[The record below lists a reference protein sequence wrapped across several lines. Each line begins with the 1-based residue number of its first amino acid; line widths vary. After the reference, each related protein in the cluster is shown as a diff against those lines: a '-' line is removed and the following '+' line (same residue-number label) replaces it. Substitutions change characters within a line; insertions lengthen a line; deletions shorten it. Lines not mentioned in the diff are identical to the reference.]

1 MKKQILTVLFLCL
14 LLIVTLLLVACNDT
28 GNSPTPDEPGNAAGT
43 DDSGNTQPPSDTQKA
58 SEGLQYTFA
67 DDGSGYIVVGI
78 GTCSDSEIVIPA
90 VYQDKPVVK
99 LAGGLFRGKTYIT
112 GVVLPNSIT
121 DIGYSAFSGCTSLTN
136 ITFQGTKARWNQISK
151 DYDWNAYTGNYTIH
165 CTDGNIA
172 KQ

>member
-1 MKKQILTVLFLCL
+1 MKKQILTVLLLCL
-14 LLIVTLLLVACNDT
+14 LLTVTLLLVACNDT
-28 GNSPTPDEPGNAAGT
+28 
-43 DDSGNTQPPSDTQKA
+43 DDIQKA

-67 DDGSGYIVVGI
+67 EDDSGFVVTGLGSC
-78 GTCSDSEIVIPA
+78 TDSEIVIPA

-121 DIGYSAFSGCTSLTN
+121 DIGDSVFSGCTGLTS
-136 ITFQGTKARWNQISK
+136 ITFQGTKAQWKQAANS
-151 DYDWNAYTGNYTIH
+151 YVCNSNTGYYTIH
-165 CTDGNIA
+165 CTDGDIA